1 MASVTWDSGTGYLPA
16 ITLAMS
22 SHFLRTAR
30 LDIRSLSLADA
41 PYPEMLM
48 NPMVPRM
55 ANIVMTTISS
65 TKVNHKI
72 PLYAGVRLPGISLR
86 LLFSIWG

>member
-1 MASVTWDSGTGYLPA
+1 
-16 ITLAMS
+16 
-22 SHFLRTAR
+22 
-30 LDIRSLSLADA
+30 
-41 PYPEMLM
+41 MLM